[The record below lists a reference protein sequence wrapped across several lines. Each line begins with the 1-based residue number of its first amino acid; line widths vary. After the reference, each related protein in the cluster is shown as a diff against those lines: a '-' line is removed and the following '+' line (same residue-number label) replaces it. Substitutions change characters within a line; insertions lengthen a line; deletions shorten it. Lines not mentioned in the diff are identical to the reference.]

1 MTCPN
6 GAGDWKD
13 KTMKLEGKRV
23 LVVGSGKSG
32 VAAAELLRKKGI
44 TFVLFDGN
52 KDLDV
57 TALIEKNPVFAGAEI
72 LLGELAPED
81 MARIDLVVLSPGVP
95 TDLPMVNELR
105 NRQIP
110 IWGEIELAYHFAK
123 GRIIAITGTNGKTTT
138 TSLVGEIMANYFDDV
153 KVVGN
158 IGIPYTSVAADTTED
173 TVTVAEISSFQLE
186 TTHEFAPE
194 VTAILNITP
203 DHLNRHHTMECYI
216 ETKESIT
223 KNQTAGDTCVLN
235 YEDEVLRRFGE
246 TLQTKGVF
254 FSSKRRLE
262 KGLYLDGEDIFYAD
276 GTTDTKVINV
286 NELNILGKHNYENVM
301 AAVGMSVSFGV
312 PMDKIVEVLKRFQA
326 VEHRIEYVTEKR
338 GVKFYNDSKGT
349 NPDAAIQGIRAMNR
363 PTLLIGGG
371 YDKQSEYDEWI
382 ESFDGKVKKLVLIGQ
397 TKEKIAE
404 CAKKHG
410 FEDVILCDTFEEA
423 IDTCYANAVSGD
435 AVLLSPACASWGMF
449 ANYEERGRIF
459 KEYVRNLAE

>member
-1 MTCPN
+1 MTCRIRT
-6 GAGDWKD
+6 GDWKD
-13 KTMKLEGKRV
+13 KTMNLEGKRV

-203 DHLNRHHTMECYI
+203 DHLNRHHTMEAYI
-216 ETKESIT
+216 AAKENIA
-223 KNQTAGDTCVLN
+223 KNQTEEDTCVLN
-235 YEDEVLRRFGE
+235 YEDAVTRQFGE
-246 TLQTKGVF
+246 TLKAKVLY
-254 FSSKRRLE
+254 FSSQRILE
-262 KGLYLDGEDIFYAD
+262 EGIYLDGEKIVLSLN
-276 GTTDTKVINV
+276 GEKTEICTV
-286 NELNILGKHNYENVM
+286 NELNILGTHNHENAM
-301 AAVGMSVSFGV
+301 AAAAMAAAYGV
-312 PMDKIVEVLKRFQA
+312 PVEIIRKTLKEFQG
-326 VEHRIEYVTEKR
+326 VEHRIEFVAEKD
-338 GVKFYNDSKGT
+338 GVVYYNDSKGT
-349 NPDAAIQGIRAMNR
+349 NPDAAIKGIQAMNR
-363 PTLLIGGG
+363 PTVLIGGG
-371 YDKQSEYDEWI
+371 YDKDSAYDEWI
-382 ESFDGKVKKLVLIGQ
+382 NAFDGKVKKLVLIGA
-397 TKEKIAE
+397 TREKIAQTAE
-404 CAKKHG
+404 KLG
-410 FEDVILCDTFEEA
+410 FHEIVMADTFEEA
-423 IDTCYANAVSGD
+423 FEKCVEYAEPGD

-449 ANYEERGRIF
+449 KNYEQRGDKF
-459 KEYVRNLAE
+459 KELVNQL